1 MKKRMICLLMAALTV
16 ISACFIFTGCNKVR
30 VEINLEEISNANK
43 TAEILKHYDSF
54 LINVDD
60 GDRSIGYYA
69 DGEFVFEWSGAY
81 KTSTAS
87 YKEYYEI
94 IGDGYYCGMNEKD
107 FYSIVYGGG
116 EIDTAWTEHL
126 MLNPE
131 LFLKETVIDS
141 KEANG
146 VITFKT
152 RLTEEAMQSLG
163 YWMDGSYKGC
173 YYETV
178 YTMDADTKLI
188 KSIKETFVDKTSKTK
203 STIEYVLT
211 PNAERPEKATV
222 IYDHV
227 KSPDETRT
235 ATIVFDPGTENEKRE
250 SFTVPKG
257 DTVYFYWEGE
267 YDKVYKNAEL
277 TDVLNIKN
285 ASLVADEDVTIYLV
299 KKAK

>member
-1 MKKRMICLLMAALTV
+1 MKKRMICLLMAVLTAL
-16 ISACFIFTGCNKVR
+16 SACFIFSGCNKVR
-30 VEINLEEISNANK
+30 VEINLEEIAAANK
-43 TAEILKHYDSF
+43 TAEILKRYNSF

-60 GDRSIGYYA
+60 GERTIGYYA
-69 DGEFVFEWSGAY
+69 DGEIVFECSGAY
-81 KTSTAS
+81 TTSTAS

-94 IGDGYYCGMNEKD
+94 IGDGYYCGMNDKD

-116 EIDTAWTEHL
+116 EIDTDWTEHL
-126 MLNPE
+126 MINPE
-131 LFLKETVIDS
+131 LFLKEIVIDS
-141 KEANG
+141 KEADG

-163 YWMDGSYKGC
+163 YWTDGSYKGC

-178 YTMDADTKLI
+178 YYMDAETKI
-188 KSIKETFVDKTSKTK
+188 ITSIKETFVDKTAKTK
-203 STIEYVLT
+203 STLDYVLT
-211 PNAERPEKATV
+211 PNAERPEKAVT

-227 KSPDETRT
+227 NSPEETRT

-257 DTVYFYWEGE
+257 DIVYFYWEGE

-277 TDVLNIKN
+277 TEVISSTHAN
-285 ASLVADEDVTIYLV
+285 LVADEDVAVYLV